1 MQLKTIQSIAK
12 DLEDKRVLLRLD
24 LNVPLKNGQ
33 VAKEGQERI
42 IRSLP
47 TIQYLQEQG
56 AKIIIVAHLGRPE
69 GKVVKKYSLKP
80 VADVLAKMLKVKIEL
95 WDKEFSTYRQ
105 ASQELDSGQI
115 VMLENIRFQEREQ
128 KNCKRLAKKLSN
140 LADIY
145 VNDAFANIHR
155 QDTSMYTITYFLP
168 SYAGLLLQE
177 EIKYLAKAQADD
189 AGLVVLLGGA
199 KVSTKIKLIKKFILS
214 ADNILIGGAIAN
226 TMLAA
231 KGISVGKSVK
241 DKDYLEIARQLL
253 YRKVLLP
260 VDVVVSSS
268 LEGRRSRIVA
278 LDQIGPSD
286 VIIDIGPQTV
296 RKYLQILAKAKLI
309 IWNGPMGYFENI
321 HGRQASSNIM
331 KVIAKYRAQT
341 IIGGGETV
349 ELVNLLKLK
358 NNFSFIST
366 GGGAMLAFLQGDV
379 LPSLNRLKANIK

>member
-1 MQLKTIQSIAK
+1 MQLKTIQSIEN
-12 DLEDKRVLLRLD
+12 LEDKRVLLRLD
-24 LNVPLKNGQ
+24 LNVPIKNDK
-33 VAKEGQERI
+33 VARGGAERL

-47 TIQYLQEQG
+47 TISYLQDRG

-69 GKVVKKYSLKP
+69 GRVVKKYSLKP
-80 VADVLAKMLKVKIEL
+80 VASALSKLLKQPIAL
-95 WDKEFSTYRQ
+95 WDKDISSYRLS
-105 ASQELDSGQI
+105 SQELAPGQI
-115 VMLENIRFQEREQ
+115 VMLENIRWQEREQ
-128 KNCKRLAKKLSN
+128 KNCKKLAKKLSY
-140 LADIY
+140 LADLYI
-145 VNDAFANIHR
+145 NDAFANIHR

-177 EIKYLAKAQADD
+177 EVKYLSKASADD

-214 ADNILIGGAIAN
+214 AETIMVGGAIAN

-231 KGISVGKSVK
+231 KGLNVGKSVK
-241 DKDYLEIARQLL
+241 DKDYLDVAKQLL

-260 VDVVVSSS
+260 VDVVVASS
-268 LEGRRSRIVA
+268 LTARRTKIVPVEK
-278 LDQIGPSD
+278 ISSSD
-286 VIIDIGPQTV
+286 VIIDLGPQTV
-296 RKYLQILAKAKLI
+296 RQYLKVLAKAKLI
-309 IWNGPMGYFENI
+309 IWNGPLGYFENNQ
-321 HGRQASSNIM
+321 GQQASATIM
-331 KVIAKYRAQT
+331 KVISKYRAQT

-379 LPSLNRLKANIK
+379 LPSLNRLKKT